1 MLLEFIKKEGNPMK
15 TQLQL
20 LSTITLLTL
29 ATASHAQTLCV
40 FDPLG
45 TQGDS
50 YFFMKD
56 YAIAAKQWGAD
67 ITLKPYT
74 DDQKANDA
82 FKEGKCDA
90 LTTIGARARQFNSFT
105 GSIDS
110 VGGVPDDAVAKSIIL
125 LMSNPKIASEMV
137 NGDTEVAGISAVGS
151 AYPMTSDRTINNMTK
166 MAGKTFGALSFDK
179 PQTVMAEKMGCNV
192 VPVSITNI
200 ANKFNAGQLQIIA
213 LPAYAFKALDLA
225 KGMGNKGAIANFT
238 AAYITN
244 QTIIHPDK
252 FPNGYGQKSRT
263 WMAGQLSNQMKS
275 AKKLET
281 SIDPKYWME
290 LPASDKLVYDKLFRQ
305 VRLELMKDGTY
316 NKRMLGILKKI
327 RCQQNPSSFE
337 CPMHDE

>member
-1 MLLEFIKKEGNPMK
+1 MK
-15 TQLQL
+15 NQLQL

-29 ATASHAQTLCV
+29 ATASQAQTLCV

-82 FKEGKCDA
+82 FKDGKCDA
-90 LTTIGARARQFNSFT
+90 LTTIGTRARQFNSFT

-137 NGDTEVAGISAVGS
+137 NGDTEVAGVSAVGA
-151 AYPMTSDRTINNMTK
+151 AYPMTADKTINSMAR
-166 MAGKTFGALSFDK
+166 MAGKSFGALSFDK
-179 PQTVMAEKMGCNV
+179 PQLVMAEKMGCNV
-192 VPVSITNI
+192 VPVSITTI
-200 ANKFNAGQLQIIA
+200 ANKFNGGQVQIIA

-225 KGMGNKGAIANFT
+225 KGMSNKGAIVNFH
-238 AAYITN
+238 AAYITT
-244 QTIIHPDK
+244 QVLIHPTS
-252 FPNGYGQKSRT
+252 FPDGYGQKSRA
-263 WMAGQLSNQMKS
+263 WMAGQLTNQMKS
-275 AKKLET
+275 VKKMEG

-290 LPASDKLVYDKLFRQ
+290 LPANDKLVYDKLFRQ
-305 VRLELMKDGTY
+305 VRLDLAKEGTY
-316 NKRMLGILKKI
+316 NKRMMGILKKV
-327 RCQQNPSSFE
+327 RCQQTPSSFE